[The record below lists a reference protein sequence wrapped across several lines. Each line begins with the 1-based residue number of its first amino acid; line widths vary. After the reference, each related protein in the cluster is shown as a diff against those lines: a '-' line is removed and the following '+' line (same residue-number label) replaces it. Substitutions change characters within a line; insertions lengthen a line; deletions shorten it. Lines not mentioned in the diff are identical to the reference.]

1 MPVAY
6 RANADFAKL
15 NHPLRVPLAAEIH
28 SRPFLAL
35 QAPETLTHFALYAPV
50 EPGAQHNHRAVQHRI
65 LQDLCIHYGVA
76 VPHPQARYFYHDF
89 DRFRLKWECHTEFAT
104 YTFVERGA
112 EAAGWRQAFERAPLQ
127 HVPQEWLAGLHGKI
141 IVAAHVVLSKDAPA
155 PAPADATGQPHHT
168 GGPPGGT
175 PGGDPRDDLR
185 RELRELFQ
193 GNVLVGGSVGG
204 GGGEIW
210 TDFKI
215 QPDGFSRFVVRDLSL
230 REFQAGRLVGR
241 LLEIETYRTMA
252 LLGLPQ
258 AEASQPA
265 LNGIESELAA
275 LTATLVQSEH
285 GAAQPM
291 AEANEDQNLL
301 HRISGLAARLE
312 KLSVSNSYRF
322 AASQAY
328 FSLVQA
334 RIQEL
339 RELRIEGMPTLA
351 EFMGRRLA
359 PAMHTCT
366 SVAQRQEALATRIAR
381 SNDLLRTRVGIEQ
394 ERQNRKILQSLDA
407 RAAQQLRLQ
416 QAVEGLSVV
425 AISYYL
431 LGLVGYAGKAMK
443 ASNLPVNPDLMTGL
457 MVPLVTAGV
466 WYCLR
471 RLHQQLHATAGA
483 TARPG
488 G

>member
-1 MPVAY
+1 MTAAF
-6 RANADFAKL
+6 RASLDFARL

-28 SRPFLAL
+28 SRPFLHL
-35 QAPETLTHFALYAPV
+35 QAPEVLTHFALYAPQ
-50 EPGAQHNHRAVQHRI
+50 PADGASNHRAAQHRI
-65 LQDLCIHYGVA
+65 LQELCLHYGVSE
-76 VPHPQARYFYHDF
+76 PNPQARYFFHDF
-89 DRFRLKWECHTEFAT
+89 GRFRLKWECHTEFAT
-104 YTFVERGA
+104 YTFVERTASGDF
-112 EAAGWRQAFERAPLQ
+112 RQAFAQAPLR
-127 HVPQEWLAGLHGKI
+127 HVPQEWLASLQSKI
-141 IVAAHVVLSKDAPA
+141 IVAAHVVLSDSDAA
-155 PAPADATGQPHHT
+155 SAT
-168 GGPPGGT
+168 
-175 PGGDPRDDLR
+175 DL
-185 RELRELFQ
+185 EALRELFQ
-193 GNVLVGGSVGG
+193 GNQLVGSAAGNGS
-204 GGGEIW
+204 EIW
-210 TDFKI
+210 TDFLI
-215 QPDGFSRFVVRDLSL
+215 QPDGFSRFVVRDLHL
-230 REFQAGRLVGR
+230 REFQGGRLVGR
-241 LLEIETYRTMA
+241 LLEIETYRMMA
-252 LLGLPQ
+252 LLALPQ

-265 LNGIESELAA
+265 LSAIENELAA
-275 LTATLVQSEH
+275 LTATLVQDD
-285 GAAQPM
+285 GAGAGD
-291 AEANEDQNLL
+291 ASDEQNLL
-301 HRISGLAARLE
+301 HRITGLAARLE

-322 AASQAY
+322 AAAQAY

-339 RELRIEGMPTLA
+339 REVRIEGIPTLA

-431 LGLVGYAGKAMK
+431 LGLVGYAGKALK
-443 ASNLPVNPDLMTGL
+443 AASLPVNPDLLTGL

-471 RLHQQLHATAGA
+471 QLHHRLGA
-483 TARPG
+483 H
-488 G
+488 

>member
-65 LQDLCIHYGVA
+65 LQELCIHYGVA

-155 PAPADATGQPHHT
+155 AAGIEAA
-168 GGPPGGT
+168 
-175 PGGDPRDDLR
+175 
-185 RELRELFQ
+185 REDFHQALRELFQ

-215 QPDGFSRFVVRDLSL
+215 QPDGFSRFVVRDLNL

-265 LNGIESELAA
+265 LNTIESELAA
-275 LTATLVQSEH
+275 LTATLVQSEQ
-285 GAAQPM
+285 GSVPAAGS
-291 AEANEDQNLL
+291 NEDQNLL

-312 KLSVSNSYRF
+312 KLSVNNSYRF

-443 ASNLPVNPDLMTGL
+443 ASNLPVNPDLLTGL

-471 RLHQQLHATAGA
+471 RLHQQLHAATGA
-483 TARPG
+483 APRHG
-488 G
+488 A